1 MPLIAKYR
9 LTWRGSVVEPG
20 TVIDALNPDE
30 ARRLFEL
37 QRTRSV
43 VFVPEEEGRFTDQPS
58 DYIIRIPRGDG
69 HFERV
74 SHCRHP
80 HQSALGLA
88 EGHKALFCLES

>member
-37 QRTRSV
+37 QRARSV
-43 VFVPEEEGRFTDQPS
+43 VFVPEAEDSSTDQPS
-58 DYIIRIPRGDG
+58 DYKTYIPPMKREFRA
-69 HFERV
+69 HLRRLPV
-74 SHCRHP
+74 RM
-80 HQSALGLA
+80 Q
-88 EGHKALFCLES
+88 

>member
-74 SHCRHP
+74 AALTPRPMASS
-80 HQSALGLA
+80 SAA
-88 EGHKALFCLES
+88 SRSSRCIREA

>member
-30 ARRLFEL
+30 ARRLLEL

-43 VFVPEEEGRFTDQPS
+43 VFVSEEEGRFTDQPG
-58 DYIIRIPRGDG
+58 DYKIRIPPRRWA
-69 HFERV
+69 F
-74 SHCRHP
+74 
-80 HQSALGLA
+80 
-88 EGHKALFCLES
+88 

>member
-37 QRTRSV
+37 QRARSV
-43 VFVPEEEGRFTDQPS
+43 VFVPEEEGSSIDQPS
-58 DYIIRIPRGDG
+58 DYKIRIPPMRRA
-69 HFERV
+69 F
-74 SHCRHP
+74 
-80 HQSALGLA
+80 
-88 EGHKALFCLES
+88 